1 MSEEKEKSS
10 PIISELTKHI
20 IDILSEEIMSQE
32 HQLKIKR
39 NIIIP
44 VINMM
49 YSQLYPY
56 IIAMIFAIFLIVIL
70 SLLTFILFLFYLFT
84 PTKKQILV

>member
-1 MSEEKEKSS
+1 MTS
-10 PIISELTKHI
+10 PFVSELTKHVI
-20 IDILSEEIMSQE
+20 NVISEEIMSND

-56 IIAMIFAIFLIVIL
+56 ILAMIIAILFIVIL
-70 SLLTFILFLFYLFT
+70 SFLTFLMFIFYLFS
-84 PTKKQILV
+84 PKIRQASII